1 MPGASKGLHSEAL
14 GIKKIGRPSKDLLTD
29 LIVQQV
35 TINPA
40 SMATVTGALTTAI
53 TLTGARLG
61 DRVEVFPPAY
71 DLQGIMVFGFV
82 SAANQVKLSFFN
94 PTGATIDLASGDW
107 TIQVIRK

>member
-1 MPGASKGLHSEAL
+1 MKQGTHSAAL
-14 GIKKIGRPSKDLLTD
+14 GIKKVGSPPADLLTG

-40 SMATVTGALTTAI
+40 SMATVTGAVTSAVTV
-53 TLTGARLG
+53 TGARLG